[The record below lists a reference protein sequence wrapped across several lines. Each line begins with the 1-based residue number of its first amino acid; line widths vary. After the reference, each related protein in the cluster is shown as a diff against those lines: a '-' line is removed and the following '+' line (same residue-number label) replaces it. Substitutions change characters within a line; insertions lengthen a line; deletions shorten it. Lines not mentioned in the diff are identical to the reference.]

1 MKNSISL
8 IGMAGAGKSTVGK
21 ELAKILNFRLIDS
34 DILIEE
40 QCGKSLQK
48 ILDDEGYIALREIE
62 NLVLKNLYLNET
74 ILSTGGSAVYSD
86 EAMKHIQQN
95 SKVIFLEVPFDKIL
109 QRVPSFM
116 DRGFAK
122 APSQTIEDAFIERQ
136 RLYKKYSNHTVTNT
150 KDLHSC
156 VDRILKFL

>member
-1 MKNSISL
+1 
-8 IGMAGAGKSTVGK
+8 MAGAGKSSVGK
-21 ELAKILNFRLIDS
+21 ELAKKLDFRLIDS
-34 DILIEE
+34 DVLIEE
-40 QCGKSLQK
+40 QYGKSLQK

-95 SKVIFLEVPFDKIL
+95 SKVIFLDVPFNQIL
-109 QRVPSFM
+109 ERVPSFL

-122 APSQTIEDAFIERQ
+122 APSQSIEDAFEERQ
-136 RLYKKYSNHTVTNT
+136 ELYKKCAHHIVSNTR
-150 KDLHSC
+150 DLHSC
-156 VDRILKFL
+156 VSKIVELL